1 MRIVYLLFLKVSN
14 LLYRR
19 MYSKRHNIT
28 TIGFQGRYLTPQG
41 SDSPYFDGMEKG
53 DETSFLESFGKIKIC
68 KSMQDIVENSGFFTE
83 ESKRRFIFE

>member
-28 TIGFQGRYLTPQG
+28 TIGFQGRG